1 MTPAIP
7 VLSTTEHQ
15 AQAVFRVL
23 LDCMARPGRGSP
35 LPSALADG
43 SDDDDL
49 LAVLESLVDHET
61 SYWVCPGLADR
72 IEPTLVHRTR
82 ARRASLPEAEFV
94 IADRAGLSSAIAG
107 ANIGT
112 IECPDEGATVIAPCI
127 SLADGPVV
135 LAISGPGVADT
146 ANLRVAGISAHDFE
160 ALVERNADFPLGLD
174 LILVSW
180 DGTVAC
186 LPRSSRICVS
196 VRRR

>member
-1 MTPAIP
+1 MTLEIP

-15 AQAVFRVL
+15 AQSVFRVL
-23 LDCMARPGRGSP
+23 LDCMARPGSGSR
-35 LPSALADG
+35 LPSVLSDG
-43 SDDDDL
+43 SDDDYML
-49 LAVLESLVDHET
+49 HVLESLVDHET
-61 SYWVCPGLADR
+61 SYWVCPGLSER
-72 IEPTLVHRTR
+72 IEPRLVHRTR
-82 ARRASLPEAEFV
+82 SRRASLPEAEFV

-112 IECPDEGATVIAPCI
+112 IEYPDEGATLITTCT

-135 LAISGPGVADT
+135 LAISGPGVPDT
-146 ANLRVAGISAHDFE
+146 ARLRVAGISAQDFE

-186 LPRSSRICVS
+186 LPRSSGICVS